1 MRTFLAAVTFACILS
16 SAAARTKTSFT
27 RYRSW
32 NSRVYPV
39 WKNGDSRYKDCWKG
53 GEVTFDIKNDSPTIS
68 GAKVIFNIDIR
79 FPQNQTVQPDGQVVW
94 AQNCTING
102 TQYRQ
107 GQPVYPER
115 NTTGEWSGVFPDG
128 TPFTKV
134 SEKKPRYVFVWK
146 TWGRYWQVADGP
158 SSFLM
163 IGTDN
168 IAQGSYNMEVVI
180 YHCRGKDKF
189 IPLGYGITQFSITDQ
204 IPFTVSLAQVN
215 DVNQADQSFIQNR
228 AIAFTVNLHDPSQ
241 YLKDSDV
248 TFTWNFGDS
257 SGTLISRELSVT
269 HTYVSSGF
277 FQPQVVLQASIANAG
292 CSTPGDAPTPANP
305 TAALVTSQPSAPI
318 AEQTTTGD
326 STEPSTVPVIIAST
340 ADGADMTV
348 NPPDPTQQA
357 NDIGLAVDVTEP
369 VPVND
374 IILGASVQPS
384 EVEADEGVAAL
395 PESAAVDPSLPAADD
410 VTNLAAADINGD
422 AVPAAEE
429 AQTAPPAPAVEVATP
444 AGAIDTIAID
454 DAASAAP
461 VVENLPVTVTLDEP
475 ANTAAPV
482 GGDGITVNAENAAVE
497 ILQADSAEPAIPS
510 ASVSAVVVA
519 AASVTASTV
528 SETSRLELE
537 AAEATAAAE
546 VANGVEAAV
555 ETGTAVAPVPVVVAK
570 RQAPEM
576 PTDNSCVI
584 YRYGS
589 FAVNLDIIQGIES
602 VEIVQVANVATMS
615 AIEQNAVDLTVT
627 CQGSL
632 PNEVCTV
639 VSDADCITPMQT
651 ECSAVTPSPEC
662 QLILRQFFNDSGVF
676 CINVSM
682 TNDVSL
688 AVTSTRVSVTV
699 DPNPSSAGT
708 LAMVLGVMILAFAVG
723 AVAITYR
730 RSKEYHPLRQDTLE
744 SSGRISVPMLLW
756 NLLSRQTSGESRPL
770 LQGGVV

>member
-1 MRTFLAAVTFACILS
+1 MRTFLAAVALACILS
-16 SAAARTKTSFT
+16 SAAAKTKSSFT

-32 NSRVYPV
+32 NSRMYPV

-53 GEVTFDIKNDSPTIS
+53 GEVTFDTKNDSPTIS
-68 GAKVIFNIDIR
+68 GGKVTFNIDIR

-102 TQYRQ
+102 TRYHQ

-115 NTTGEWSGVFPDG
+115 NTTGNWSGVFPDG

-134 SEKKPRYVFVWK
+134 SEKRPRYVFVWK

-189 IPLGYGITQFSITDQ
+189 IPLGYSITRFSITDQ

-215 DVNQADQSFIQNR
+215 DLNQADQSFIQNR

-269 HTYVSSGF
+269 HTYISSGF
-277 FQPQVVLQASIANAG
+277 FQPQVVLQASIPNAG

-305 TAALVTSQPSAPI
+305 TAALVTSQPSAPL

-340 ADGADMTV
+340 ADLTV
-348 NPPDPTQQA
+348 NPPDLTQQA
-357 NDIGLAVDVTEP
+357 DDIGLAVDVTEP
-369 VPVND
+369 VPLDD
-374 IILGASVQPS
+374 ITLGASAQPA
-384 EVEADEGVAAL
+384 EVEASEGVAAL

-410 VTNLAAADINGD
+410 VTNLAAADINAD
-422 AVPAAEE
+422 AIPAAED
-429 AQTAPPAPAVEVATP
+429 AQTASPAPAVEGATQ

-461 VVENLPVTVTLDEP
+461 VVGNLAVTVTPDEP

-482 GGDGITVNAENAAVE
+482 AGDGITVNAEDAALE
-497 ILQADSAEPAIPS
+497 ILQADGAEPAIPS
-510 ASVSAVVVA
+510 ASVPAVAA

-537 AAEATAAAE
+537 AAAEATAAAE

-576 PTDNSCVI
+576 PTDNSCVT

-602 VEIVQVANVATMS
+602 VEIVQVANVVTLS

-651 ECSAVTPSPEC
+651 ECSTVAPSPEC

-699 DPNPSSAGT
+699 DPSPSSAGT

-730 RSKEYHPLRQDTLE
+730 RFKEYHPLREDTVE